1 MIKHVVKIRNKI
13 SVLIVAFLSILLSL
27 MSCETVVDNI
37 MDNVN
42 NNHQQNNYTSRYM
55 GNWAGTYI
63 GPERGNVSFKVSKDG
78 TIYGNYG
85 TTEEII
91 VGSVLDDGGLLSV
104 LSVNSGFHLYGN
116 LNQNSG
122 TWKKGDKT
130 GTWTFKKQ

>member
-1 MIKHVVKIRNKI
+1 MIKHVLKIRNKN

-55 GNWAGTYI
+55 GTWVGTYT
-63 GPERGNVSFKVSKDG
+63 GAETGNLTFTVSKDG
-78 TIYGNYG
+78 SISGNYG
-85 TTEEII
+85 ITKEII
-91 VGSVLDDGGLLSV
+91 VGSTLDDGSLLNV
-104 LSVNSGFHLYGN
+104 LSINSGFHLYGN

-122 TWKKGDKT
+122 TWKKADKT

>member
-1 MIKHVVKIRNKI
+1 MTKQLLKIRIKNNI
-13 SVLIVAFLSILLSL
+13 LTVAFLSILFSL

-63 GPERGNVSFKVSKDG
+63 GPESGNVSFKVSKDG